1 MANAVLKNIRL
12 ICLASASPRRRELVE
27 KFGIPVVCFSVNA
40 DENVSVTDPAATVM
54 KVADNKIRAALEVRK
69 PGPGEVILS
78 ADTSVWLGG
87 NMLGKPKGAEDARR
101 MLKAL
106 SGKTHEVYTAFRLA
120 YRATEGNAA
129 EEAGSA
135 CATGAAGEAG
145 STCAI
150 GGAGEAG
157 STYSTGV
164 AGESA
169 YAAESGAVIAHK
181 AEAPTS
187 IRITGAAI
195 KTAVHVNE
203 LSDAEIDAYVATGDP
218 LDKAGAYGIQGDFG
232 VHIAGIEG
240 DYNNVVGLPVAAIY
254 DALKAVDE
262 DILRCTNAGK
272 KPDEAILSGPHALK

>member
-87 NMLGKPKGAEDARR
+87 NMLGKPKDAEDARR

-120 YRATEGNAA
+120 YRVAEG
-129 EEAGSA
+129 GSA
-135 CATGAAGEAG
+135 DK
-145 STCAI
+145 
-150 GGAGEAG
+150 
-157 STYSTGV
+157 
-164 AGESA
+164 SA
-169 YAAESGAVIAHK
+169 YAAETGAAIAHK

-262 DILRCTNAGK
+262 DILRCPNAGK